1 MLGSVRNSNSG
12 SILQVA
18 LILHRHVKMEKS
30 KGGSGVIDQKAIVY
44 LNSVTVS
51 TADIPIDLAWAPS
64 SFGKTE

>member
-1 MLGSVRNSNSG
+1 MV
-12 SILQVA
+12 
-18 LILHRHVKMEKS
+18 KS